1 MAVNP
6 VTGNRQ
12 EVVTFVGDIPASMT
26 FPAASNATS
35 PASVDIF
42 TLAAGN
48 NTITLPTGGST
59 PRAAIILPPVANAQ
73 TITLKGVA
81 GDTGILLNK
90 LDPTVV
96 TFDAPP
102 PANFVL
108 TAGGIITGL
117 RICWV

>member
-6 VTGNRQ
+6 IPSSRQ
-12 EVVTFVGDIPASMT
+12 ETITFTGDVPASLL
-26 FPAASNATS
+26 FSAAANPTS
-35 PASVDIF
+35 PASIDIYS
-42 TLAAGN
+42 LAAGN

-59 PRAAIILPPVANAQ
+59 PKAAVILPPVGNAQ

-81 GDTGILLNK
+81 GDTGILINK
-90 LDPTVV
+90 LDPTTI
-96 TFDAPP
+96 TFDTP

-117 RICWV
+117 RIVWV